1 MISLLL
7 KAKLIPAFVLSQIGN
22 YLIKA
27 ALSQDDFLSALNCW
41 VAGKLPEWRCRSAS
55 DTAGDNGTDQMI
67 VIDEATLPTNNMET
81 IHSLDSQAS
90 SMLDTDQQ
98 EGDKENREVK

>member
-1 MISLLL
+1 
-7 KAKLIPAFVLSQIGN
+7 
-22 YLIKA
+22 
-27 ALSQDDFLSALNCW
+27 
-41 VAGKLPEWRCRSAS
+41 
-55 DTAGDNGTDQMI
+55 MI